1 MNFSDKNKSKD
12 SFDILKDSLIPSNR
26 DWNYF
31 VDWEKVNRR
40 TENLSSEIKAVESL
54 KDSPSLINELYE
66 LLCKSEKVVELI
78 CLLVAVRSEKSP
90 SIDILDVS
98 SLFEFNNVKIE
109 LNPQFFIENKQLS
122 LNFLSQSGIIDLITT
137 TKDLY
142 SVALGIEIGLD
153 SNARKNR
160 GGQYMENLVEDILKN
175 VYSLKEGRDYLTQA
189 RAVKVKQEWDIDLPV
204 DKSSRAPD
212 FLLKGKQSLIWI
224 ETNFFS
230 SGGSKLKATCGE
242 YIVLD
247 KYCKKNDLKFLWV
260 TDGYGWVSTLKPLGE
275 AYEEIDY
282 LWNLKMFSDGRLSEI
297 I

>member
-1 MNFSDKNKSKD
+1 MFSKNKSKD

-31 VDWEKVNRR
+31 VNWEKVNRR
-40 TENLSSEIKAVESL
+40 TENLTNEIKAIESL
-54 KDSPSLINELYE
+54 KDSPNLLNEIYD
-66 LLCKSEKVVELI
+66 LLCKSEKIVELL
-78 CLLVAVRSEKSP
+78 CLLIAVRSEKSS
-90 SIDILDVS
+90 SIDILDLS
-98 SLFEFNNVKIE
+98 MSFDFNNVKIE
-109 LNPQFFIENKQLS
+109 LNPQFFTENKQLS
-122 LNFLSQSGIIDLITT
+122 LNFLSESGIINLITT

-142 SVALGIEIGLD
+142 STALGIEIGLD

-160 GGQYMENLVEDILKN
+160 GGQYMEKLVEDILKN
-175 VYSLKEGRDYLTQA
+175 VYLLKEGKDYLTQA
-189 RAVKVKQEWDIDLPV
+189 RAVKVKAEWDIDLPV

-212 FLLKGKQSLIWI
+212 FIIKGKQNLIWI

-247 KYCKKNDLKFLWV
+247 KYCKNNNLKFLWV
-260 TDGYGWVSTLKPLGE
+260 TDGYGWVSTLKPLSE
-275 AYEEIDY
+275 AYEDIDY
-282 LWNLKMFSDGRLSEI
+282 LWNLKMFSDGRLGEI